1 MKKGAMVVFII
12 MASIC
17 GFFVFDRCYNKEQDS
32 VIDVSL
38 GEGVILKATK
48 TFVYTIEDIKECKLF
63 WVARNEKEFEYYCAV
78 FGLEMMD
85 EVIKTDF
92 ESKEYIFIYGY
103 QLEYLKVDQ
112 GDDRGDGYASKYA
125 VDEKNFIPNTMYIYE
140 IDKCGVGNPEFS

>member
-1 MKKGAMVVFII
+1 MVVFII

-17 GFFVFDRCYNKEQDS
+17 GFFVFDRCYNKEQDP

-78 FGLEMMD
+78 FGDIREDAKKLWD
-85 EVIKTDF
+85 
-92 ESKEYIFIYGY
+92 YN
-103 QLEYLKVDQ
+103 L
-112 GDDRGDGYASKYA
+112 R
-125 VDEKNFIPNTMYIYE
+125 E
-140 IDKCGVGNPEFS
+140 I